1 MIARDEDVTAALASP
16 ALSVALPDAPGGE
29 ASRLQ
34 ARMARF
40 SDGALHAHRR
50 ALLETVLPDAHGLE
64 AAAAGRT
71 TALLGGRAA
80 GRFDVMPLARTIPV
94 WTLSSALGVA
104 PARLEEV
111 VTATSRLCDALAPS
125 LRPGPADEDAD
136 LAAAELTGVLEPLG
150 HEEHVAAGVGVLFQ
164 ARDATAALIGGALLA
179 EGAEPDGDP
188 GPRIERAL
196 RHEAPVQCTRR
207 IAVADLV
214 VGGVPVPRGAAVWVM
229 LAAAKRS
236 PSAPPAT
243 FGAGPHACP
252 GAALAVALARGV
264 IASLHA
270 NGWRPVP
277 GQSVAY
283 EPRPNLRL
291 PARVLVEGR

>member
-1 MIARDEDVTAALASP
+1 
-16 ALSVALPDAPGGE
+16 
-29 ASRLQ
+29 
-34 ARMARF
+34 MARF

-50 ALLETVLPDAHGLE
+50 ALLETVLPGAHGLE

-71 TALLGGRAA
+71 TALLGGGRRGGWTSCRWRARSRS
-80 GRFDVMPLARTIPV
+80 GRCPPPSGLRPPGLRR
-94 WTLSSALGVA
+94 WSPRPG
-104 PARLEEV
+104 
-111 VTATSRLCDALAPS
+111 RLCDALASS

-207 IAVADLV
+207 IAVVDLV

-277 GQSVAY
+277 GQSVAC